1 MLVWRGTVGRK
12 VTSAGRTVGGR
23 LLAMIALLIG
33 LAVVSARGEAVTLK
47 LWNIPLKGSTAPVDL
62 AKRRVFEAFCE
73 KHPEIHVQALVPLL
87 IEGPAGE
94 GREFMAVAGGVAP
107 DVFYLYGRK
116 IGDYHSQGFL
126 QPLDPYLD
134 AYAKKN
140 GAPYSGISA
149 PAAVWELSQIDG
161 HIRCVPVMYYS
172 MALLC
177 RQDLMARAGL
187 EIRSPKDWDELYRY
201 ARRLTW
207 VPEREPG
214 ASRDEPTVYGLAVPL
229 GGHAGWQMLQFF
241 WSSGGEV
248 VRSYYPMPGSGEA
261 SQVEVPAPPVDYR
274 RFQIAVSDSER
285 YYGKLDSLRADL
297 SAKGINP
304 DYGMTDLKWR
314 LVVNEPAGVE
324 ALKYYRRLIHQPWM
338 RCVNQHPEREF
349 DLTFEDIRSGH
360 VACPVCGLSVDLTTR
375 DGERR
380 IYRGVC
386 QGQSTQSTSQQ
397 QLALFAMT
405 IGTLEEV
412 APSITANGTVVP
424 VPFPSRTAD
433 IPPAAFIAGHYLA
446 VNATQKDPRVRDA
459 AWTYIEFMTGPEA
472 QAIRVKTYL
481 ENGLSEFIRPASL
494 LALGYELELKRIP
507 PVRLEMWEYLNRNPK
522 VEPYCKGFQHVMI
535 RQLSMPLEA
544 MLNDEPDADG
554 RFSRDPQALLD
565 AVCKDA
571 NTLKLDRPPPEVM
584 ARRQWIGWAMTAVVM
599 ALLAFGVWYTV
610 RFAVRLTRRAA
621 DIEGFGIKGRS
632 VGRMVMVV
640 LFLTP
645 AIGSVLLWGYYPLI
659 RGTIMAFQE
668 YKIIGGSKW
677 VGLDNFVLTA
687 GSPEFWRYLLQ
698 TFQYAIM
705 SLAMGFF
712 APLVLAILLTEI
724 PRGTVLLRTIYY
736 LPAVTT
742 GLVVMFL
749 WKNLLY
755 DPTNAGLINQAI
767 LAFNGRSPATM
778 VVVKLLLTAIFGV
791 ALLGVIRA
799 TFSPGVSRLGR
810 GIALMVGAPLAVLAV
825 QSLAGIVGGD
835 GPIAWLTAPWD
846 FHPQRFL
853 QDTKLA
859 MFWVIVPG
867 IWAGVGPGCL
877 IYLAALKG
885 VPEEQYE
892 AADLD
897 GAGIW
902 AKACRVLFPNLSALM
917 TINFVGA
924 VVGAMHASQQIFV
937 MTGGGPE
944 DATMT
949 VGLNVWFNAFL
960 FLNYGLATS
969 QAWVLAALLIGFTLY
984 QLRMMN
990 RMQFRATGAKER

>member
-1 MLVWRGTVGRK
+1 MGAQPHRVGRWRSGAR
-12 VTSAGRTVGGR
+12 VA
-23 LLAMIALLIG
+23 LLAAC
-33 LAVVSARGEAVTLK
+33 LAGSVAGAAEPVTLR
-47 LWNIPLKGSTAPVDL
+47 LWNIPLKGSTSPVDM
-62 AKRRVFEAFCE
+62 ARRRVFEAFCQKYPDIRVE
-73 KHPEIHVQALVPLL
+73 ALVPLL

-134 AYAKKN
+134 AYAREH
-140 GAPYSGISA
+140 GEPYQGISA
-149 PAAVWELSQIDG
+149 PSAVWELCPIDG
-161 HIRCVPVMYYS
+161 HIRCVPVLYYS

-187 EIRSPKDWDELYRY
+187 EIRALRDWDELYRY

-207 VPEREPG
+207 SPEREPG
-214 ASRDEPTVYGLAVPL
+214 ASLDDPPVVGLAVQTGPR
-229 GGHAGWQMLQFF
+229 AGWQMLQYF

-248 VRSYYPMPGSGEA
+248 VRSYYERPDGSGTNRT
-261 SQVEVPAPPVDYR
+261 EVPAPPVDYR
-274 RFQIAVSDSER
+274 RYQIATSDADT
-285 YYGKLDSLRADL
+285 YYPRLEQLRADL
-297 SAKGINP
+297 TARGIDP
-304 DYGMTDLKWR
+304 DYSMTDLKWR
-314 LVVNEPAGVE
+314 LAVNEPTGVK
-324 ALKYYRRLIHQPWM
+324 ALEFYRRLIHQPWL
-338 RCVNQHPEREF
+338 RCTNAHPDREYDLAF
-349 DLTFEDIRSGH
+349 DDLRAGRA
-360 VACPVCGLSVDLTTR
+360 ACPVCGLAVDLTTR
-375 DGERR
+375 EGKRR

-386 QGQSTQSTSQQ
+386 EGQTDAAGARQQ
-397 QLALFAMT
+397 RVLIAMT

-412 APSITANGTVVP
+412 APSATDMGTLVP

-433 IPPAAFIAGHYLA
+433 LPPAAFIAGHYLA
-446 VNATQKDPRVRDA
+446 INATQTDPRVRDA
-459 AWTYIEFMTGPEA
+459 AWTYIAFMTGPEA
-472 QAIRVKTYL
+472 QSIRVQTYI
-481 ENGLSEFIRPASL
+481 ENGLSEFIRPDSL
-494 LALGYELELKRIP
+494 RALGYQLELDRIP
-507 PVRLEMWEYLNRNPK
+507 PARRTLWAYLTSNPK
-522 VEPYCKGFQHVMI
+522 VEPYCRGFQHVMI
-535 RQLSMPLEA
+535 RQLSLPLEA
-544 MLNDEPDADG
+544 VLNDEPDAEG
-554 RFSRDPQALLD
+554 RYSRDPQALLD
-565 AVCKDA
+565 AVCHDA

-584 ARRQWIGWAMTAVVM
+584 ARRQWIGWGMTVVVM
-599 ALLAFGVWYTV
+599 LLLVVGIGYTI
-610 RFAVRLTRRAA
+610 RFAVRLTRRAG
-621 DIEGFGIKGRS
+621 DLEGFGIQSHAIGRT
-632 VGRMVMVV
+632 VMVV

-645 AIGSVLLWGYYPLI
+645 AVGSVLLWGYYPLI
-659 RGTIMAFQE
+659 RGTVMAFQD
-668 YKIIGGSKW
+668 YKIIGGTKW

-698 TFQYAIM
+698 TLEYALM

-736 LPAVTT
+736 LPAITT

-755 DPTNAGLINQAI
+755 DPTDRGLINQFI
-767 LAFNGRSPATM
+767 LSLNGRPPLTM
-778 VVVKLLLTAIFGV
+778 ALLKTLLTAIV
-791 ALLGVIRA
+791 AVVLVGLGRA
-799 TFSPGVSRLGR
+799 AVSPGVSRLGR
-810 GIALMVGAPLAVLAV
+810 IIVLLIGAPLALFAV
-825 QSLAGIVGGD
+825 SSAVRILGGE
-835 GPIAWLTAPWD
+835 GPVAWLTAPWD
-846 FHPQRFL
+846 FQAQKFL
-853 QDTKLA
+853 QDPKLA

-877 IYLAALKG
+877 IYLAALKS